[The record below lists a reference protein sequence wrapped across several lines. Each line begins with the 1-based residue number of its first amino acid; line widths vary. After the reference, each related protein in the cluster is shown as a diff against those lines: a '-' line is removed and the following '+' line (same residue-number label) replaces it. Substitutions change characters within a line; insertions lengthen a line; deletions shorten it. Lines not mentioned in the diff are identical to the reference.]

1 MSNEAVLVSR
11 QGPVGVMTFNR
22 PELLH
27 RLDIPMMLAIEAAL
41 TQLEADSEVRTIVIT
56 GSGERAFCAGGD
68 IDNLKSRRGLAHF
81 REFGEVIRRLFI
93 RLESCDKPTLAAV
106 NGWALG
112 GGTEMLLAIDIRI
125 VAAEAKLG
133 LPEIKL
139 GIFPGGGGSQRL
151 MRQIPLCRAK
161 ELMFTGDQIT
171 AADALALGLI
181 NRVVPRAQVLDETLQ
196 LAQRIARQSP
206 LTLKL
211 LKRSMQQGAEMPLG
225 AALAYEQAMISLT
238 FDSEDAQEGC
248 GAFIEKRTPQFTG
261 H

>member
-1 MSNEAVLVSR
+1 MSSAAVLVSK
-11 QGPVGVMTFNR
+11 QGAVGVMTFNR

-68 IDNLKSRRGLAHF
+68 IDNLKSRRGLAHY

-93 RLESCDKPTLAAV
+93 RLENCDKPTLAAV

-161 ELMFTGDQIT
+161 ELMFTGDQIS

-181 NRVVPRAQVLDETLQ
+181 NRVVPRAQVLEETLQ
-196 LAQRIARQSP
+196 LAQRIAQQSP

-238 FDSEDAQEGC
+238 FDTEDAQEGC

-261 H
+261 D